1 MLRAGPLNPARM
13 VRFRSTSGSLRGR
26 SSDVMKRLLLD
37 SKVGTS
43 GIGHVQIQNSFRKGH
58 YSLSTGLDVSEWQVL
73 FEEFFAMRIIVKS
86 EAKSD

>member
-1 MLRAGPLNPARM
+1 MSWKGY
-13 VRFRSTSGSLRGR
+13 
-26 SSDVMKRLLLD
+26 LLD

-86 EAKSD
+86 EAKSDWIFYFIIFVSLTS